1 MLQTNLS
8 TRPFYSERAVLL
20 ALAVVA
26 LAVLALTVS
35 NVQQLVALS
44 KRNTELGRQVAA
56 EFPRVTFFAGYILFQ
71 RERWYQRL
79 LHNETAFAIQR
90 RLQWAG
96 MTMVILPARVT

>member
-1 MLQTNLS
+1 
-8 TRPFYSERAVLL
+8 
-20 ALAVVA
+20 VA
-26 LAVLALTVS
+26 
-35 NVQQLVALS
+35 Q
-44 KRNTELGRQVAA
+44 

-96 MTMVILPARVT
+96 MTMVILPARVQ